1 MFLLKS
7 KKGAEMSLN
16 VIIVAAIALI
26 VLVILV
32 AIFTGRITLFQS
44 GVNSAGDAELVSMR
58 ITYGSC
64 HPTASQE
71 SVFTSEFGRAT
82 SDESKQLAKDNF
94 AVVISNCKESSSDK
108 GLCESAGCKW
118 S

>member
-32 AIFTGRITLFQS
+32 AIFTGRITIFQTGVS
-44 GVNSAGDAELVSMR
+44 GAGDAELVSMKV
-58 ITYGSC
+58 TYGTC
-64 HPTASQE
+64 HPTSSQE
-71 SVFTSEFGRAT
+71 STFTSEFSKAT
-82 SDESKQLAKDNF
+82 SDADKELARTNF
-94 AVVISNCKESSSDK
+94 AQVISNCKGSSSDK
-108 GLCESAGCKW
+108 SLCEAAGCKW